1 MEEHDTDTEKFD
13 DSEKCEFGLFRYLSI
28 CKNGLHGMYLNMNLN
43 PPVQKNSLRSFEYYN
58 YLSFRIYICELIYR
72 GIKEFPRICEYTI
85 TCTNDSGTKSMVFKN
100 YDELADDGT
109 ACMGKLYT
117 EDNQVYH
124 FTVKDIKDLFM
135 SNRYNLENTNID
147 TFILLL
153 HLSGW
158 DPIVKTEYKINPKYV
173 KYATKH

>member
-1 MEEHDTDTEKFD
+1 
-13 DSEKCEFGLFRYLSI
+13 
-28 CKNGLHGMYLNMNLN
+28 
-43 PPVQKNSLRSFEYYN
+43 
-58 YLSFRIYICELIYR
+58 
-72 GIKEFPRICEYTI
+72 
-85 TCTNDSGTKSMVFKN
+85 MVFKN

-158 DPIVKTEYKINPKYV
+158 DPIVKTEYKINPMYI